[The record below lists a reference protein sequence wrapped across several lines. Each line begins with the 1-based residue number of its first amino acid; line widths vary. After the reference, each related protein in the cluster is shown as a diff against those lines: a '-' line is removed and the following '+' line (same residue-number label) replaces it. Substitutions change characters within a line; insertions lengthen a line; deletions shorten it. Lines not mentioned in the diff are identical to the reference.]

1 MRRKITI
8 FALAAI
14 AVVGLAKGHA
24 WALGSETPGSGLTGT
39 IHDFTT
45 IGSHFGPATQ
55 AVGECTFCH
64 TPHGA
69 ISTGLLW
76 NHTLSGQT
84 YNWDIPATTAG
95 TPFPT
100 FADTAWQGPTAKCLS
115 CHDGT
120 VATGSVNWFD
130 SGHGGTNAGVGPH
143 VLSSP
148 TAHASLQGLVNSGT
162 AATLS
167 GVHPV
172 AMPYPYGGL
181 PSTYN
186 GVTTGSN
193 FIPSQWQSPPL
204 GNVRL
209 YMQNGVNTVTL
220 GWNGAAAS
228 PSPASGLVGNA
239 GIECSSCHDVHN
251 KLTIDGYLLVGMG
264 TGTGSTYLCNMCHNK
279 G

>member
-8 FALAAI
+8 LIVAAI
-14 AVVGLAKGHA
+14 AVIGLARGHA
-24 WALGSETPGSGLTGT
+24 WALGSETPGNGITGT
-39 IHDFTT
+39 IHDFTA
-45 IGSHFGPATQ
+45 GGHFGATV
-55 AVGECTFCH
+55 AVGQCTFCH

-69 ISTGLLW
+69 ITTSLLW

-84 YNWDIPATTAG
+84 YSWDTTATMAG

-100 FADTAWQGPTAKCLS
+100 FADMTWGGPTAKCLS

-120 VATGSVNWFD
+120 VAVQSVNWFD
-130 SGHGGTNAGVGPH
+130 SGHGGTFAGVGPH
-143 VLSSP
+143 LLNTTP
-148 TAHASLQGLVNSGT
+148 AYASLQGLKNSGT

-172 AMPYPYGGL
+172 AMPYPYNGM

-193 FIPSQWQSPPL
+193 FIPGQWMSPPA

-209 YMQNGVNTVTL
+209 YMQTGANQVTL
-220 GWNGAAAS
+220 GWNGAAFA
-228 PSPASGLVGNA
+228 PAAAAGLQGAA

-251 KLTIDGYLLVGMG
+251 KLTKDGYLLVGLG
-264 TGTGSTYLCNMCHNK
+264 TGTGSTYLCNMCHMK
-279 G
+279 Y

>member
-8 FALAAI
+8 FAVAAI
-14 AVVGLAKGHA
+14 AVIGLARGQA
-24 WALGSETPGSGLTGT
+24 WAQTIGSEVPGAGLTGT
-39 IHDFTT
+39 IHDF
-45 IGSHFGPATQ
+45 ATGHWSQ
-55 AVGECTFCH
+55 YNTVPVGECTFCH

-69 ISTGLLW
+69 ISTALLW

-120 VATGSVNWFD
+120 VAVGAVNWFD
-130 SGHGGTNAGVGPH
+130 SGYKRPGSAGPYIIN
-143 VLSSP
+143 
-148 TAHASLQGLVNSGT
+148 TKTASLQGLANSGT

-186 GVTTGSN
+186 SVTTGAN
-193 FIPSQWQSPPL
+193 FIASQWQSPPL

-220 GWNGAAAS
+220 GWNGAAAA
-228 PSPASGLVGNA
+228 PSAASGLTGNA

-251 KLTIDGYLLVGMG
+251 KLTKDGYLLVGL
-264 TGTGSTYLCNMCHNK
+264 GTGSGATYLCNMCHNK